1 MAKKNIAVVAGDGRV
16 ARKVITEAVN
26 RGWDVTA
33 FGRKDENT
41 GDAQTYIKKDILDL
55 TREDLEGFDA
65 VVDAFGAWTP
75 ETFHLHGETL
85 QHLLDILA
93 DTDVRL
99 VYVGGA
105 GSLYVNP
112 EHTLQVYQTPDFP
125 AEFVPLATAQVGTL
139 AQIRPV
145 KDVKW
150 TYISP
155 AGDFQADGERTGEY
169 ILAGEELTLNDRGES
184 IISYADYTIALVDE
198 IESGNHI
205 QERISV
211 VRK

>member
-1 MAKKNIAVVAGDGRV
+1 MAQKNIAVVAADGRV

-26 RGWDVTA
+26 RGWTVTA

-55 TREDLEGFDA
+55 TPADLAGFDA

-85 QHLLDILA
+85 AHLLEILA

-99 VYVGGA
+99 IYVGGA

-145 KDVKW
+145 KNVKW

-169 ILAGEELTLNDRGES
+169 ILAGEELTLNERGES
-184 IISYADYTIALVDE
+184 IISYADYAIALVDE

>member
-1 MAKKNIAVVAGDGRV
+1 M
-16 ARKVITEAVN
+16 
-26 RGWDVTA
+26 
-33 FGRKDENT
+33 
-41 GDAQTYIKKDILDL
+41 
-55 TREDLEGFDA
+55 
-65 VVDAFGAWTP
+65 
-75 ETFHLHGETL
+75 
-85 QHLLDILA
+85 
-93 DTDVRL
+93 RL

-145 KDVKW
+145 KNVKW

-155 AGDFQADGERTGEY
+155 AGDFQAEGERTGEY